1 MNVLCKLSV
10 LHKYLQNQRYQHPM
24 LQRCLSPNHQSQ
36 MYALTPGDASAG
48 ALRTVDS
55 GPRHCLRQLQEKRNN
70 TESTVTHLGR
80 WWTVA
85 AEHRCTTDEAVGS
98 RRGLFLSMVNKRNA
112 QKRRMSSSKRMPD
125 RRAQMEEMEE
135 EPG

>member
-1 MNVLCKLSV
+1 MHV
-10 LHKYLQNQRYQHPM
+10 
-24 LQRCLSPNHQSQ
+24 
-36 MYALTPGDASAG
+36 
-48 ALRTVDS
+48 
-55 GPRHCLRQLQEKRNN
+55 
-70 TESTVTHLGR
+70 GR

-98 RRGLFLSMVNKRNA
+98 RSGLFLSMVNKRNA